1 MPLQFLFPFE
11 TPYNNVSQ
19 CLPSIGTEYLPPSG
33 PTAPISE
40 PLCENKKERKAWN
53 WHIVL
58 STDTKWIWHARRGLV
73 AACEARTRR
82 KEPLQTACVCT
93 RILRRMAAPIAI
105 GLGPPFPKYICRKP
119 HEFLYRY
126 VQHDHNQFCDVEI
139 ISGRLFLPLFL
150 PKGFANICIRNLGM
164 GDVSKALT

>member
-1 MPLQFLFPFE
+1 MREQKGKKGMKLTHRVVDRYEMDLAC
-11 TPYNNVSQ
+11 TP
-19 CLPSIGTEYLPPSG
+19 
-33 PTAPISE
+33 
-40 PLCENKKERKAWN
+40 
-53 WHIVL
+53 
-58 STDTKWIWHARRGLV
+58 RRGLV